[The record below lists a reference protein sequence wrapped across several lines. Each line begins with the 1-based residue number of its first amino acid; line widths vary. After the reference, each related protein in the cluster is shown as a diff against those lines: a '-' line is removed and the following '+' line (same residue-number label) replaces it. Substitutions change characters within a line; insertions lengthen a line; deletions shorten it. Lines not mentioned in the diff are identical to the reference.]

1 MQRKSESIESSVGW
15 VVLEDRDG
23 VHWPASLH
31 SRGGQGSVR
40 NAVSKNRI
48 KSG

>member
-15 VVLEDRDG
+15 VVPEDRDG
-23 VHWPASLH
+23 VHWPASLD